1 MTIQFKSIFFFWRGG
16 GEVGGVTN
24 SLILSRVNLK
34 VGPKRGIPEKNHL
47 TTCKAELGLS
57 HMWPELGLNP
67 QWWDNEWGG
76 GLKAI

>member
-1 MTIQFKSIFFFWRGG
+1 MTIQFKSHFFWG
-16 GEVGGVTN
+16 VGGWGEGTN

-57 HMWPELGLNP
+57 HVTRARLEPTVVR
-67 QWWDNEWGG
+67 
-76 GLKAI
+76 